1 MKRILLGLS
10 VLMITLTLQLK
21 AQAQSVTISGEGITP
36 LTITKGMFADMKQV
50 VVMAKAHDE
59 KVHRYSGVPIA
70 DLLTKA
76 GVMLGDSA
84 KKHTV
89 TSYIIVTAADNY
101 KAIYTLAEIDPLFA
115 GRSII
120 LADREDKRA
129 LPAENGPF
137 QIIVPGEKKH
147 GRWIRQVA
155 GIEVVQVK

>member
-1 MKRILLGLS
+1 MKKILLGLS

-21 AQAQSVTISGEGITP
+21 AQVQSIAISGEGITP

-59 KVHRYSGVPIA
+59 KVHRYSGVTIA

-101 KAIYTLAEIDPLFA
+101 KAIYTMAEIDPLFA
-115 GRSII
+115 NRSII
-120 LADREDKRA
+120 LADREDKKA
-129 LPAENGPF
+129 LPVQDGPF

-147 GRWIRQVA
+147 GRWIRQVT
-155 GIEVVQVK
+155 GIQVFQVK